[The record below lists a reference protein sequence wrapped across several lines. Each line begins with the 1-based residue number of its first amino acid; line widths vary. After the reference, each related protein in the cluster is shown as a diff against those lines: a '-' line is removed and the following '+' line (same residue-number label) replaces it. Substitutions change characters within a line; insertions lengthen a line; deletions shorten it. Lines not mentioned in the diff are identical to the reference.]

1 MNQNETNQGNP
12 LNQSGQQNQTGQPN
26 HPGQPHQSSRTFSC
40 TDCGKTG
47 CRRPGEDYPSF
58 CPTASADQQE
68 LNEVAALYA
77 SDTIDGKIARASA
90 KIEGNYYCQKTRVEE
105 TVLFIK
111 EIGAKKVGI
120 ATCAGLIEEAKLFS
134 KILQKNGIEHVG
146 IICKVGSRDKTEM
159 GLPDAD
165 KIRPGS
171 FEPMCNPV
179 MQARVL
185 NRAHTDL
192 NIVIGLCVGHD
203 ALFNKYSEAP
213 VTTLIAKDRVLAH
226 NPAGAL
232 YCQYYQKKF

>member
-1 MNQNETNQGNP
+1 MNPNESTNP
-12 LNQSGQQNQTGQPN
+12 
-26 HPGQPHQSSRTFSC
+26 SRTFSC

-58 CPTASADQQE
+58 CPTATAGQAE
-68 LNEVAALYA
+68 LDEVAALYA

-105 TVLFIK
+105 TILFIK

-120 ATCAGLIEEAKLFS
+120 ATCAGLFNEAGTFS
-134 KILQKNGIEHVG
+134 KILRKNGIEHVG
-146 IICKVGSRDKTEM
+146 VICKVGSRDKSEM
-159 GLPDAD
+159 GLPDKD
-165 KIRPGS
+165 KIHPGC

-185 NRAHTDL
+185 NRAGTDL
-192 NIVIGLCVGHD
+192 NIVLGLCVGHD

-226 NPAGAL
+226 NPAAAL
-232 YCQYYQKKF
+232 YCQYYQDKL